1 MSPRCSAANAPSVPP
16 DASSTLV
23 PGNFSSNPFLN
34 ASLMTLMLLEPST
47 FTVVPLGS
55 DLGSG
60 KEGLGLLDW
69 ALVPGNL
76 SSDRFLNASLLTLML
91 PEPSAFNVVP
101 LGSDLGSGKEGLGLL
116 DWATTGE
123 SIEGKNAT
131 SRSEE

>member
-1 MSPRCSAANAPSVPP
+1 
-16 DASSTLV
+16 
-23 PGNFSSNPFLN
+23 
-34 ASLMTLMLLEPST
+34 MTLMLLEPST

-69 ALVPGNL
+69 ALVPGNF

-123 SIEGKNAT
+123 SIDGKNAT
-131 SRSEE
+131 SE

>member
-1 MSPRCSAANAPSVPP
+1 
-16 DASSTLV
+16 
-23 PGNFSSNPFLN
+23 
-34 ASLMTLMLLEPST
+34 MLLEPST

-69 ALVPGNL
+69 ALVPGNF
-76 SSDRFLNASLLTLML
+76 SSDRFLNGSLMPLML
-91 PEPSAFNVVP
+91 PEPSAFNIVP

-123 SIEGKNAT
+123 SIDGKDST
-131 SRSEE
+131 SQLVAVRPSTTTAICTNVFLEPFLERNILIDLILEISMTLH